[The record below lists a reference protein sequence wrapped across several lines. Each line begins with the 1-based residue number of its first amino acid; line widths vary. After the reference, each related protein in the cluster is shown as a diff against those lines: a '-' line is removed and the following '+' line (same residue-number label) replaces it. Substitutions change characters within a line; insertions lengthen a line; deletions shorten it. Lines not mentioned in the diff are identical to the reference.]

1 MGSAPSRDR
10 QLAPVTAAQVVLVWL
25 VAINV
30 ATAAAYAYDK
40 LAAPRGAR
48 RVRERTLWILCL
60 AGGVGA
66 AWLVFFGMRHKT
78 LHRSFWIVQSFATVL
93 WVAIL
98 LWLLVG

>member
-1 MGSAPSRDR
+1 MSLE
-10 QLAPVTAAQVVLVWL
+10 QLVLAWL

-40 LAAPRGAR
+40 LAAGRGGR
-48 RVRERTLWILCL
+48 RIRERTLWALCL
-60 AGGVGA
+60 AGGVGG

-78 LHRSFWIVQSFATVL
+78 RHRSFWIVQSVATVG

-98 LWLLVG
+98 ARLLLG

>member
-1 MGSAPSRDR
+1 MTAL
-10 QLAPVTAAQVVLVWL
+10 QLVLLWL
-25 VAINV
+25 VVINV

-60 AGGVGA
+60 AGGVGG

-78 LHRSFWIVQSFATVL
+78 QHRSFWIVQAVATML
-93 WVAIL
+93 WVGLL
-98 LWLLVG
+98 LWLLLAR

>member
-1 MGSAPSRDR
+1 MTAL
-10 QLAPVTAAQVVLVWL
+10 QLVLLWL

-60 AGGVGA
+60 AGGVGG

-78 LHRSFWIVQSFATVL
+78 QHRSFWIVQAVATML
-93 WVAIL
+93 WVGLL
-98 LWLLVG
+98 LWLLVAR